1 MTGRLHGFIEQ
12 SHLMRVNVENKQEGE
27 KALIAAACSDA
38 GCGSGSCALSIP
50 DLLCIY
56 SHINSG
62 FSFMGGFVAAQP

>member
-1 MTGRLHGFIEQ
+1 M
-12 SHLMRVNVENKQEGE
+12 ENKQEGE

-38 GCGSGSCALSIP
+38 GCGSGSCALLIP